1 MPSCIVAHSGRLAWL
16 FGNSRSTQFQQ
27 VRPSSSLVAT
37 LAAANWNYL
46 RQIGPSSFFFR
57 LAAILPPGRSWNE
70 NMRTW
75 GDEWGDDISLF
86 MSASG
91 VEGMQIRVN
100 IADLSVGFV
109 DAICT
114 LAQDFGWL
122 FASESGEIIQPNRQA
137 ILKAVD
143 KSPES
148 KFVRNP
154 AEFVAR
160 SSRRKKGP
168 SRQSGR
174 PKSGK

>member
-1 MPSCIVAHSGRLAWL
+1 MAIWQFALDPIPASKAEQFSQGDAGSGELEL
-16 FGNSRSTQFQQ
+16 
-27 VRPSSSLVAT
+27 SSPDRAKL
-37 LAAANWNYL
+37 
-46 RQIGPSSFFFR
+46 IFR
-57 LAAILPPGRSWNE
+57 LAAILPPGRSWDE